1 MSENG
6 QSPPSLQTQSPSSPS
21 KFPSSVGG
29 VSELLSSMA
38 ANFKAVDKTGH
49 SNKRLKHTSPIFGK
63 DPKSP
68 SPPLLSP
75 SISPKTASSF
85 YG

>member
-1 MSENG
+1 MSQNG
-6 QSPPSLQTQSPSSPS
+6 QAPPSLQKQSPSSPS
-21 KFPSSVGG
+21 KFPSSVGA

-49 SNKRLKHTSPIFGK
+49 NNKLFKNTSPIFAK
-63 DPKSP
+63 DSKSP

>member
-6 QSPPSLQTQSPSSPS
+6 QSSPSHQKQSPSSPS

-29 VSELLSSMA
+29 VSELLSTMA

-49 SNKRLKHTSPIFGK
+49 SNKRFKHTSPIFGK